1 MQQVL
6 TRAIQCG
13 LNDSDIHTNTSNREN
28 FLGQDPHHAY
38 ANQLNQSAKFLHD
51 HALAIFIA
59 AVVVELLVL
68 FFGKWIWN
76 LVVVKLFTIVKPAK
90 SIWQLLGISILCKL
104 IYN

>member
-1 MQQVL
+1 MHRVL
-6 TRAIQCG
+6 TSAIECG
-13 LNDSDIHTNTSNREN
+13 LSDSNIHTTASKRET
-28 FLGQDPHHAY
+28 FLGHDPHNAY
-38 ANQLNQSAKFLHD
+38 ANQLHQSAKFMHD

-90 SIWQLLGISILCKL
+90 SIWQILGISILCKL